1 MGQWWGC
8 VICRV
13 VQTWKDAR
21 VSFQEKIKYFREGHV
36 CGDIPRGR
44 FQVDLVTLTER
55 KCGRLSLASVTS
67 SIATNTEQASLQIH
81 IDFSNGIFLLGL

>member
-1 MGQWWGC
+1 MEGKKCRCERDCEGKKDSPSEVMGQWWGC

-13 VQTWKDAR
+13 VQTSKDAR

-36 CGDIPRGR
+36 CGDIPRGI

-55 KCGRLSLASVTS
+55 KCG
-67 SIATNTEQASLQIH
+67 
-81 IDFSNGIFLLGL
+81 